1 MIEDTNLSLQWTLIQ
16 ACMGHHLMLLIT
28 RILHCRFSWI
38 HLNYKVCNTIDH
50 HGGCKNFY
58 WRGVLNFDS
67 ENTEF
72 FSVLGSFHKPRNI
85 SKKFFYVILSLQ
97 EFWFQRSGKIKERK
111 KNSSNVKTIPQP
123 LPLPSVTNKT
133 LFLATLVFFRNS

>member
-1 MIEDTNLSLQWTLIQ
+1 MVD
-16 ACMGHHLMLLIT
+16 AK
-28 RILHCRFSWI
+28 IL
-38 HLNYKVCNTIDH
+38 
-50 HGGCKNFY
+50 Y

-72 FSVLGSFHKPRNI
+72 FSVLGSFHKLRNI
-85 SKKFFYVILSLQ
+85 SKTFFHIILSLQ

-133 LFLATLVFFRNS
+133 

>member
-1 MIEDTNLSLQWTLIQ
+1 M
-16 ACMGHHLMLLIT
+16 
-28 RILHCRFSWI
+28 
-38 HLNYKVCNTIDH
+38 DH

-72 FSVLGSFHKPRNI
+72 FSVLGSFHKLRNI
-85 SKKFFYVILSLQ
+85 SKTFFHLILSLQ

-111 KNSSNVKTIPQP
+111 KKFKCEDHTPTFTPSISNK
-123 LPLPSVTNKT
+123 
-133 LFLATLVFFRNS
+133 

>member
-1 MIEDTNLSLQWTLIQ
+1 MIVDTNLSLQWTLIQ

-38 HLNYKVCNTIDH
+38 HLNYIVCNTMDH

-85 SKKFFYVILSLQ
+85 SKNFFYIILSLQ